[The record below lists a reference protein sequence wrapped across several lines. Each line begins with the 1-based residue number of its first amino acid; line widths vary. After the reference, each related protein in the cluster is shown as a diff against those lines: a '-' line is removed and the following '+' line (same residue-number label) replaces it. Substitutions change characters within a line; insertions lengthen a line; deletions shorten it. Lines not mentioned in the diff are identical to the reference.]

1 MNDTLK
7 YKDYFASI
15 SYSMEDE
22 VFHGKI
28 IGINDLI
35 TFEGRSVTELK
46 KAFKEA
52 TEDYLTTCKEMNK
65 QPDKTYK
72 GSFNVR
78 VPASM
83 HKKAAL
89 MASQK
94 NITLNELMKV
104 AITIAIKHER
114 EVDQTLEQL
123 HEKAI

>member
-1 MNDTLK
+1 
-7 YKDYFASI
+7 
-15 SYSMEDE
+15 
-22 VFHGKI
+22 
-28 IGINDLI
+28 
-35 TFEGRSVTELK
+35 
-46 KAFKEA
+46 
-52 TEDYLTTCKEMNK
+52 MNK